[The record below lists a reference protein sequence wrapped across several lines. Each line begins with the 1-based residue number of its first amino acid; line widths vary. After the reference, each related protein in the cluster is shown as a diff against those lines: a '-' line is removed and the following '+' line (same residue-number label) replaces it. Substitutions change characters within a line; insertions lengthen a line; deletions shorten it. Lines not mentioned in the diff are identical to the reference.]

1 MRIPVN
7 GTQFEV
13 AATYRALASIISMT
27 NAANAVATLGVG
39 HGTVVNDHVEILTC
53 GWSRLIGRVF
63 RVSAVSTNDVTLEGC
78 NTTSTSDF
86 PTGAGAGTLRAGL
99 TYAQLGQVNEITL
112 DGGEQQFEQGQYVND
127 PLQFRFPT
135 SKSPLEVSFDL
146 DDDQLLAF
154 WTHINASESGLSN
167 RMLRM
172 IYPGNPSLGRAVGTG
187 IWTKSAAPS
196 MSLNNVQK
204 RTVAIA
210 MANTFTEYST

>member
-7 GTQFEV
+7 GTQFEI
-13 AATYRALASIISMT
+13 AATYRAVATITAMS
-27 NAANAVATLGVG
+27 NAANCVATLGAGHLSAVG
-39 HGTVVNDHVEILTC
+39 DHVEILTS

-63 RVSAVSTNDVTLEGC
+63 RISALSTNDATLEGC
-78 NTTSTSDF
+78 NTLNTSDF

-99 TYAQLGQVNEITL
+99 TYAQLGQVNEIEVV
-112 DGGEQQFEQGQYVND
+112 GGEQQFEQGQYVND

-135 SKSPLEVSFDL
+135 SKSPLEVSFEL

-154 WTHINASESGLSN
+154 WTHVNASEAGLSN

-172 IYPGNPSLGRAVGTG
+172 IYPGQPSLGRAVGTA
-187 IWTKSAAPS
+187 IWTKSSAPA

-204 RTVAIA
+204 RTVALA
-210 MANTFTEYST
+210 MANAFTEYST

>member
-1 MRIPVN
+1 MRHPVN
-7 GTQFEV
+7 GTQFEI
-13 AATYRALASIISMT
+13 AATYRALASITSMT

-39 HGTVVNDHVEILTC
+39 HGTVVNDHVEIISS

-78 NTTSTSDF
+78 NTVSTIDF
-86 PTGAGAGTLRAGL
+86 PAGAGAGTLRAAL
-99 TYAQLGQVNEITL
+99 TYAQLGQVNEVNVE
-112 DGGEQQFEQGQYVND
+112 GGQQQFEQGQYVND

-146 DDDQLLAF
+146 DDDQLLSF

-167 RMLRM
+167 RMLR
-172 IYPGNPSLGRAVGTG
+172 IISPTSIRSVGTG

-204 RTVAIA
+204 RTVAVA